1 MSFEKQEKIF
11 KRFEKCTQE
20 TQNKI
25 KEIEAIL
32 DKSEGRKN
40 QDNDVPRV
48 KAFLEEG
55 DPNMHANMRA
65 LAYGETMLN
74 RAIGHSF
81 DMTKMLLE
89 HHGAKVNQGDMM
101 DSQTPMDHI
110 KEMEEYRELRGDLKR
125 IKDLLVEHGAKRSS
139 MDILMNTADD
149 EERGASWEALM
160 HGDELDTSDEEDGH
174 SDTDSMDSKE

>member
-1 MSFEKQEKIF
+1 MEAFEKQEKIF

-32 DKSEGRKN
+32 DEGREA
-40 QDNDVPRV
+40 QDNDVPRI
-48 KAFLEEG
+48 KALLDEG

-74 RAIGHSF
+74 RAIHHSY

-89 HHGAKVNQGDMM
+89 HGAKVDQGDMM
-101 DSQTPMDHI
+101 DHQTPMDHI
-110 KEMEEYRELRGDLKR
+110 VGMEEYQELEGDLKR
-125 IKDLLVEHGAKRSS
+125 IKDLLIQHGAKRSNL
-139 MDILMNTADD
+139 DILMNTGDD

-160 HGDELDTSDEEDGH
+160 NGDELDRSDEEDGH